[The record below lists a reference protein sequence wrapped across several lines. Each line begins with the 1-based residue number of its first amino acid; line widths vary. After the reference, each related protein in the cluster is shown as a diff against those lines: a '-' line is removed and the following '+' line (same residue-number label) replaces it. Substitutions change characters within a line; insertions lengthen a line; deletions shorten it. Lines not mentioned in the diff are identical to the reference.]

1 MNEAK
6 ARAMKEEMENLVRD
20 SKSGKTM
27 SAQEINRLGGDRLKF
42 DKISDQKVAEAEE
55 KLRKDRMNALQEEMR
70 LFEVSEMKK
79 NLNLNKKIIIIHQGI
94 IFAVRRRMKL
104 KLEA

>member
-20 SKSGKTM
+20 SKSAKAM

-55 KLRKDRMNALQEEMR
+55 KLRTDRMNALQEEMR
-70 LFEVSEMKK
+70 LFEVSEMKIILHC
-79 NLNLNKKIIIIHQGI
+79 NLNEKNNIH
-94 IFAVRRRMKL
+94 
-104 KLEA
+104 

>member
-1 MNEAK
+1 MSICSISYGFLKTVEIWWKSEIRIMNEAK

-20 SKSGKTM
+20 SQSGKTM

-70 LFEVSEMKK
+70 LFEVNEMK
-79 NLNLNKKIIIIHQGI
+79 N
-94 IFAVRRRMKL
+94 F
-104 KLEA
+104 